1 MTHDGQLADVDVA
14 EVRHHFHGGHE
25 GEFTLVALVDARA
38 ADDAQVVL
46 AHGRV
51 EGFAQQAVQRLA
63 TDLRAEALLDHLGRH
78 LARTEPLD
86 AGGTGDFAQAAG
98 DVALQTLFRQR
109 EAQAAFQVAGGFDRS
124 LHVDSCHRWP
134 TPPAR

>member
-1 MTHDGQLADVDVA
+1 MPKMKTKSGAAKRFKVTGTGKIIS
-14 EVRHHFHGGHE
+14 FM
-25 GEFTLVALVDARA
+25 TLVPLYP
-38 ADDAQVVL
+38 
-46 AHGRV
+46 
-51 EGFAQQAVQRLA
+51 EEM
-63 TDLRAEALLDHLGRH
+63 DLKLKKGAEALLDHLGRH
-78 LARTEPLD
+78 LARTETLD
-86 AGGTGDFAQAAG
+86 ACATGDFAQAAD